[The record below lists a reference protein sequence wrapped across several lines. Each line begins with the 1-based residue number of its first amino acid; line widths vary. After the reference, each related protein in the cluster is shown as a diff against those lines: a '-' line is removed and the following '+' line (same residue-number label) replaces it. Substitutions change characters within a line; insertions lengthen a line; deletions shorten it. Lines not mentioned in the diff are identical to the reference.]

1 MKKNFCIYKIKLLF
15 TLTTTSMNFDISEQC
30 KGRIQLKILVVFTTK
45 TGGEGSG
52 QLLTSL

>member
-1 MKKNFCIYKIKLLF
+1 MEPVTPEDKGFIK
-15 TLTTTSMNFDISEQC
+15 SKPA
-30 KGRIQLKILVVFTTK
+30 KGRLQLKILVVFTTK

>member
-1 MKKNFCIYKIKLLF
+1 MGGESCTVLRLRLMHKHAMSLNRFNY
-15 TLTTTSMNFDISEQC
+15 TN
-30 KGRIQLKILVVFTTK
+30 KGRLQLKILVVFTNK